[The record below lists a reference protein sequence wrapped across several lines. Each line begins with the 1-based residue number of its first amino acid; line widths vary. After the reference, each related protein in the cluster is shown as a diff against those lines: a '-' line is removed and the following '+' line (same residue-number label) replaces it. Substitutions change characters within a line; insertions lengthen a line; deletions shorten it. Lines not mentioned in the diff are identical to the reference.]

1 MLLSIPNILTWLR
14 IALLPAFVAIFYI
27 PDTLLLEATK
37 NGISV
42 LLFGVAG
49 FTDWLDGFLAR
60 KLGQSSAFGAFLD
73 PVADKCMI
81 VVALTLLVDFGRMPA
96 VLAMIIISREIA
108 VSALREWM
116 AQIGQQK
123 SVAVHWIG
131 KFKTAMQ
138 ITAIVVLLWAN
149 PLLPFVPT
157 LLLGN
162 ILMWIAVLLT
172 IGSMLFYLNIAIR
185 ESFDQV
191 K

>member
-1 MLLSIPNILTWLR
+1 M
-14 IALLPAFVAIFYI
+14 
-27 PDTLLLEATK
+27 
-37 NGISV
+37 

-123 SVAVHWIG
+123 A
-131 KFKTAMQ
+131 
-138 ITAIVVLLWAN
+138 LLC
-149 PLLPFVPT
+149 
-157 LLLGN
+157 
-162 ILMWIAVLLT
+162 
-172 IGSMLFYLNIAIR
+172 IGSANLKQRCRL
-185 ESFDQV
+185 QL
-191 K
+191 